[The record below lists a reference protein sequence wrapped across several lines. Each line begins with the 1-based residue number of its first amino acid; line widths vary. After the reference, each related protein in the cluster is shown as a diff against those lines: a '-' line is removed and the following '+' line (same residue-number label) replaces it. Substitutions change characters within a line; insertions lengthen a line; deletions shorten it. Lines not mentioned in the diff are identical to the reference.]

1 MAYGKNRS
9 AGRAPEVKLIPIE
22 AVAAQGDAGL
32 IRGYASLFGVPD
44 QSGDVV
50 VPGAFKGSLERLMAE
65 GRSVRFLWQHDPSRP
80 IGVWDRVVEDG
91 RGLFVEGRILG
102 DVASGA
108 DALALMKAGAI
119 DGLSIGYR
127 TVRAE
132 ANRQTGGRT
141 LKEVELW
148 EVSLV
153 TFPMLASARASLTDS
168 DRETEAL
175 AGALAELLAE
185 QPVQAN

>member
-1 MAYGKNRS
+1 MTLVSDR
-9 AGRAPEVKLIPIE
+9 RAPEVKLMPLNR
-22 AVAAQGDAGL
+22 VAAQAGQGL
-32 IRGYASLFGVPD
+32 IRGHASLFGVPD

-50 VPGAFKGSLERLMAE
+50 AKGAFAASLARLRAE
-65 GRSVRFLWQHDPSRP
+65 GRAVKFLWQHDPSRP
-80 IGVWDRVVEDG
+80 IGVWDRVLEDG
-91 RGLFVEGRILG
+91 RGLFVEGRILK
-102 DVASGA
+102 DLTLGA
-108 DALALMKAGAI
+108 DALTLMQAGAI

-153 TFPMLASARASLTDS
+153 TFPMLPSARASLTAS
-168 DRETEAL
+168 GTEVEAFADVLAEVL
-175 AGALAELLAE
+175 AGGDPGGLST
-185 QPVQAN
+185 